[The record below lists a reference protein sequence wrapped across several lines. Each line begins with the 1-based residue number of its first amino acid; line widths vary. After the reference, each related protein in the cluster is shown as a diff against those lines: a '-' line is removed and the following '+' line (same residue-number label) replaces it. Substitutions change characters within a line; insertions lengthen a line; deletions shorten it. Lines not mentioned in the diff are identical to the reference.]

1 MKVSRYL
8 PLGRTLDT
16 PLCFIE
22 PNPWKYREKSSNQH
36 PLKKLGH
43 LSCHGKVYFGP
54 FIWVSVN
61 LLQEF
66 VWRDLPDTEYEKTN
80 LCKQKGYDIDLLT
93 IRCKGIPN
101 FQTAS
106 LFTRNLCTFIWSVG
120 DNEKS
125 WSPWTSKAFFLGV
138 ISIRFEYCG

>member
-43 LSCHGKVYFGP
+43 WSCHGKVYFGP
-54 FIWVSVN
+54 LGFCKSLARIRLGDTYQTQGTKRRIYVS
-61 LLQEF
+61 
-66 VWRDLPDTEYEKTN
+66 RMDM
-80 LCKQKGYDIDLLT
+80 ILT
-93 IRCKGIPN
+93 ILLVKESPI
-101 FQTAS
+101 S
-106 LFTRNLCTFIWSVG
+106 LPPLYSQGTCVRSFDQLETMKNHDPLGLPRL
-120 DNEKS
+120 
-125 WSPWTSKAFFLGV
+125 FFRVSSL
-138 ISIRFEYCG
+138 SD